1 MTLPAV
7 SLPVGQH
14 FAARIALYTEG
25 TYPQAHGGVSVWVDQ
40 LVRGLPDHHFSVQ
53 AISGLPYLRAALS
66 IPGNVEVTQIPLWG
80 PPPGRSGG
88 TVQNRAQRGD
98 FQAQVLRAY
107 GELLEGLCRLDL
119 DQFCDALRRLS
130 SLGLQG
136 SLTPALDS
144 ARAAQLTLQV
154 WHAQAT
160 GQAGAPQNRHRP
172 RLPRPSVAD
181 ALEVQVWLEHA
192 LRPLCSRPPEADV
205 GHAVS
210 NGFAALLALHGYWQ
224 RGTPFLL
231 TEHGIYLRERYIEF
245 RHTSLSPGYK
255 TMLLRFYRLLCSAAY
270 REAALVLPG
279 SHYNRRWEEKLGAA
293 PDKVQC
299 IYNGIDPSIFPPA
312 ESEPEQP
319 VVSWVGR
326 VDPLKDLE
334 TLIRAFDLVRRRR
347 PDARLRLFGGTPAGN
362 EGYELHCRQ
371 VAAGLNLDQHVAFEG
386 RVADITDAY
395 RAGQVVALT
404 SVSEGFPYTVIE
416 AMAMGRPPVA
426 TRVGGV
432 PEAVG
437 DAGLIVRPRDP
448 IGVASAL
455 IRLLDDYDLRQR
467 LGKAARERVM
477 SFFTLDGCL
486 EAYRRAYPLARSGG
500 RGPAAA
506 NEPRQTAGQQY
517 DPDPDDLSQLN
528 WFSDLQI
535 SLGKQ

>member
-1 MTLPAV
+1 MRLFDTPLPLRSEAQPRV
-7 SLPVGQH
+7 
-14 FAARIALYTEG
+14 ALYTEG

-40 LVRGLPDHHFSVQ
+40 LVRGLTDHQFEVQ
-53 AISGLPYLRAALS
+53 AISGLPYSRAALET
-66 IPGNVEVTQIPLWG
+66 PANVRVEQIPLWG
-80 PPPGRSGG
+80 PPPGNAGGRLWLQSQRRSFQDRVLDAYEHLL
-88 TVQNRAQRGD
+88 TAMCLMETEYFAQ
-98 FQAQVLRAY
+98 
-107 GELLEGLCRLDL
+107 
-119 DQFCDALRRLS
+119 ALRRLS
-130 SLGLQG
+130 HLGMQG

-154 WHAQAT
+154 WDAQAVALAA
-160 GQAGAPQNRHRP
+160 QRDRLSP
-172 RLPRPSVAD
+172 RLPRPSVAE
-181 ALEVQVWLEHA
+181 ALDVQVWLEHA
-192 LRPLCSRPPEADV
+192 LRPLSSTPPEADV

-210 NGFAALLALHGYWQ
+210 NGFAAMLALHGHWQ
-224 RGTPFLL
+224 HGTPFLL

-245 RHTSLSPGYK
+245 RRANLAPGYK

-270 REAALVLPG
+270 LDAALVLPG

-293 PDKVQC
+293 PEKVQC

-312 ESEPEQP
+312 ETEPAEP

-347 PDARLRLFGGTPAGN
+347 PEAKLRLFGGTPAGN
-362 EGYELHCRQ
+362 EGYEQHCRQ
-371 VAAGLNLDQHVAFEG
+371 VAAGLNLDGHVTFEG

-437 DAGLIVRPRDP
+437 DAGLIVRPRDAM
-448 IGVASAL
+448 GVASAL
-455 IRLLDDYDLRQR
+455 TKLLDDGELRQR
-467 LGKAARERVM
+467 LGRAARERVM
-477 SFFTLDGCL
+477 NLFTLEGCL
-486 EAYRRAYPLARSGG
+486 EAYRRAYPVARATRLEQG
-500 RGPAAA
+500 A
-506 NEPRQTAGQQY
+506 
-517 DPDPDDLSQLN
+517 L
-528 WFSDLQI
+528 
-535 SLGKQ
+535 